1 MNFSI
6 INITAA
12 RINNQA
18 FFARKP
24 TASPAVLKTKLAI
37 APIIPG
43 KISPIFFPIVFNA
56 PPTPFPRLVSPFWRL
71 LTITPIT
78 KPTADTTANTVKP
91 YFLKIAL
98 TRSLRLIRSSII
110 SFSASSLEISF
121 CCCSILASICSLWF
135 PEAVSREACNSCIL
149 FSRLEISSRF
159 VSTISSAR
167 GPRDFLIFFDFF
179 ISLSFTFPSASIIT
193 CGTAF

>member
-43 KISPIFFPIVFNA
+43 KISPIFFPIFFNA
-56 PPTPFPRLVSPFWRL
+56 PPTPFPRLVSPFLRL
-71 LTITPIT
+71 FTITPIT

-91 YFLKIAL
+91 YFLKMSL
-98 TRSLRLIRSSII
+98 TRSLRLIRSSIR
-110 SFSASSLEISF
+110 SFSASSLDFSF
-121 CCCSILASICSLWF
+121 SCSSILASICSLWF
-135 PEAVSREACNSCIL
+135 SEAVSREACNSCIF
-149 FSRLEISSRF
+149 FSRLEISSSF
-159 VSTISSAR
+159 VLIISSAG
-167 GPRDFLIFFDFF
+167 GPREF
-179 ISLSFTFPSASIIT
+179 
-193 CGTAF
+193 

>member
-6 INITAA
+6 IIVTAA

-18 FFARKP
+18 CFARKP

-43 KISPIFFPIVFNA
+43 KISPIFLPMVFNA
-56 PPTPFPRLVSPFWRL
+56 PQTPFPRLVKPFLRL

-78 KPTADTTANTVKP
+78 KPTADTTVNTVKP
-91 YFLKIAL
+91 YFLKISL

-121 CCCSILASICSLWF
+121 CCSSILASICSLWF
-135 PEAVSREACNSCIL
+135 SEAVSREACNSFIL
-149 FSRLEISSRF
+149 FSHLEISSSF
-159 VSTISSAR
+159 VLTISSA
-167 GPRDFLIFFDFF
+167 GGSRDF
-179 ISLSFTFPSASIIT
+179 
-193 CGTAF
+193 

>member
-24 TASPAVLKTKLAI
+24 TASPAVLKTKLVI

-43 KISPIFFPIVFNA
+43 KISPIFLPMFFKA
-56 PPTPFPRLVSPFWRL
+56 PPTPFPRFVKPFLRL

-78 KPTADTTANTVKP
+78 RPTADTTANTVKP
-91 YFLKIAL
+91 YFLKMSL
-98 TRSLRLIRSSII
+98 TRSLRLIRSSIC

-121 CCCSILASICSLWF
+121 CCASITASICSLWF
-135 PEAVSREACNSCIL
+135 PEAVSREAFNSSIFFL
-149 FSRLEISSRF
+149 
-159 VSTISSAR
+159 V
-167 GPRDFLIFFDFF
+167 PRDFFFFCSDNIFSRRAKSFNNFLREFFIEFTIFHEYWLIF
-179 ISLSFTFPSASIIT
+179 SIISN
-193 CGTAF
+193 

>member
-24 TASPAVLKTKLAI
+24 TASPAVLKTKLAM

-43 KISPIFFPIVFNA
+43 KISPIFFPIFFNP
-56 PPTPFPRLVSPFWRL
+56 PPTPFPRLVSPFLRL
-71 LTITPIT
+71 FTITPIT
-78 KPTADTTANTVKP
+78 KPTADTTANTVNP
-91 YFLKIAL
+91 YFFKMSL
-98 TRSLRLIRSSII
+98 TRSLRLIRSSIR

-121 CCCSILASICSLWF
+121 CSSSILASICSF
-135 PEAVSREACNSCIL
+135 CFSEAVFREACNSCI
-149 FSRLEISSRF
+149 FSRAFFFCS
-159 VSTISSAR
+159 
-167 GPRDFLIFFDFF
+167 DNIFGRRTKSFNNSFREFF
-179 ISLSFTFPSASIIT
+179 INFTI
-193 CGTAF
+193 